1 MEDDHT
7 GTRSRVNLCEFAVMQ
22 YTGKSR
28 RSREGGRECT
38 VNASAIHVKKK
49 SICYRQREF
58 KVLRYTKTDDCS
70 EILKMRRGAA
80 CDAAVPTH
88 MNSRELTRKSYY
100 HSYISMSEKMCFGI
114 NNLIKP
120 SRTSTNQDFD
130 SCTHLH

>member
-49 SICYRQREF
+49 MHLLQAKRIQ
-58 KVLRYTKTDDCS
+58 
-70 EILKMRRGAA
+70 
-80 CDAAVPTH
+80 
-88 MNSRELTRKSYY
+88 
-100 HSYISMSEKMCFGI
+100 
-114 NNLIKP
+114 
-120 SRTSTNQDFD
+120 STEVHEDR
-130 SCTHLH
+130 